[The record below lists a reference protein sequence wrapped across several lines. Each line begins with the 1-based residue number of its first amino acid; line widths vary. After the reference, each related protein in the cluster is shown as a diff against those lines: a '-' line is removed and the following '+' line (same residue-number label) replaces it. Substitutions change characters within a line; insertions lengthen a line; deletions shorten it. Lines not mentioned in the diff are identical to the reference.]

1 MIIKCP
7 KCGEKIDVD
16 DAQLSAGEVKVKCAH
31 CYAMFAIKKGAKKA
45 PVQKEPAKEALKPA
59 PEAPKFEEKKAVKD
73 ININIVLVAMD
84 GDAASKIINEILVEH
99 GFEVLHASDG
109 RTALSMIQE
118 KRPGVAILDVG
129 LPQIF
134 GFEISEI
141 IKNSE
146 KLKNTIVILIASIY
160 DKTRYKREPQS
171 LFGADDYIE
180 KHHIRDSLIDK
191 VKSLLETNFSE
202 QPAAEYQKPA
212 EMEYKSPLPVEGGY
226 EEKQAEEKIDLSK
239 DDVAAFRNDEI
250 SLPPFAEIQIPEQP
264 VIQEKEPVKEVV
276 KIEEKLPP
284 EHEKAKRFARIIIS
298 DVALYNQK
306 AVENGIRNNKFYEV
320 LKAEIEEGKKL
331 YEERVPPEILSATNY
346 FNETLEEFIRNK
358 RKSLNL

>member
-7 KCGEKIDVD
+7 KCGEKIEVD
-16 DAQLSAGEVKVKCAH
+16 EGALSTGEAKVKCVH
-31 CYAMFAIKKGAKKA
+31 CYAMFSVKRGAKKT
-45 PVQKEPAKEALKPA
+45 PPMKEPAKEAAVPAHVATKP
-59 PEAPKFEEKKAVKD
+59 EEKRAVKD
-73 ININIVLVAMD
+73 ININIILVAMD

-109 RTALSMIQE
+109 RTALSLIHE
-118 KRPGVAILDVG
+118 KRPAVAILDVG
-129 LPQIF
+129 LPQMF

-146 KLKNTIVILIASIY
+146 KLKDTVVILIASVY

-180 KHHIRDSLIDK
+180 KHHIRDSLMAK

-202 QPAAEYQKPA
+202 QAAAEYQKPA
-212 EMEYKSPLPVEGGY
+212 ENEYKSPLPIEGSY
-226 EEKQAEEKIDLSK
+226 EEKAAVEKIDLSK
-239 DDVAAFRNDEI
+239 NDAAAFRGDEI
-250 SLPPFAEIQIPEQP
+250 SLPSFTEIPIPEQP
-264 VIQEKEPVKEVV
+264 AIYKKEAVKVDET
-276 KIEEKLPP
+276 LSP
-284 EHEKAKRFARIIIS
+284 EYEKAKRFARIIIS

>member
-7 KCGEKIDVD
+7 KCGEKIEVD
-16 DAQLSAGEVKVKCAH
+16 DTALSTGEAKVKCSH
-31 CYAMFAIKKGAKKA
+31 CYAMFAIKRGAKKTTA
-45 PVQKEPAKEALKPA
+45 QKEPIKEAAEPAHETPKP
-59 PEAPKFEEKKAVKD
+59 EEKRAVKD
-73 ININIVLVAMD
+73 VNINIILVAMD

-109 RTALSMIQE
+109 RTALSLIHE
-118 KRPGVAILDVG
+118 KRPAVAILDVG
-129 LPQIF
+129 LPQMF

-180 KHHIRDSLIDK
+180 KHHIRDSLIAK
-191 VKSLLETNFSE
+191 VKSLLETNFSK
-202 QPAAEYQKPA
+202 QAAEYQKPA
-212 EMEYKSPLPVEGGY
+212 EMEYNSPLPIEGGY
-226 EEKQAEEKIDLSK
+226 EEKGPEEKIDLSK
-239 DDVAAFRNDEI
+239 NDVAAFRSDEI
-250 SLPPFAEIQIPEQP
+250 SLPPSLGELAVEKPP
-264 VIQEKEPVKEVV
+264 VQKVEAV
-276 KIEEKLPP
+276 KIEERAEKLPP

-306 AVENGIRNNKFYEV
+306 AVENGIRNNKFYEA

-346 FNETLEEFIRNK
+346 FNETLEEFIKNK
-358 RKSLNL
+358 KRSLNL